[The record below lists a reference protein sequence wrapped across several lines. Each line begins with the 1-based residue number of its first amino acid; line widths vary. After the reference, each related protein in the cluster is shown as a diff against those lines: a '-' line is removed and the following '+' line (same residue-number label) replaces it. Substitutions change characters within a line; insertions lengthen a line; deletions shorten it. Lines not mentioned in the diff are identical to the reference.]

1 MSPKTGH
8 HTVVAYTK
16 AASLWREMRHEWTL
30 PDEQRLHASGPD
42 WLLILLNMLD
52 RERRAKELLIMWRGW
67 FLRNDIIFGKEK
79 ETIVGSAKF
88 LLSYS
93 ETLNWLEKS
102 RRKGTCDKGKAP
114 MEWMVNKEQGR
125 RRGRSV
131 VRLISSGYLWF
142 KDGLNSI

>member
-1 MSPKTGH
+1 
-8 HTVVAYTK
+8 
-16 AASLWREMRHEWTL
+16 
-30 PDEQRLHASGPD
+30 
-42 WLLILLNMLD
+42 
-52 RERRAKELLIMWRGW
+52 
-67 FLRNDIIFGKEK
+67 LRNDIIFGKEK

-102 RRKGTCDKGKAP
+102 RRKGTGDKGKAP
-114 MEWMVNKEQGR
+114 MEWMVNEEQGR

-142 KDGLNSI
+142 KDELNSI